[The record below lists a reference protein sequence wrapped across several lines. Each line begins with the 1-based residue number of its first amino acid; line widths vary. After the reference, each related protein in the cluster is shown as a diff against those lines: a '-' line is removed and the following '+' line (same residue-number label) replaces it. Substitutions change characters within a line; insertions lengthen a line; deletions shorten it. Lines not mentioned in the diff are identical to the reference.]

1 MPVLRRQADR
11 EQRQVHAQVLT
22 VFHRQRT
29 PLRPTYADRH
39 GWTAKTLYH
48 ATGEKALTN
57 PRIHSIILI
66 QRGVAQLVARMVRD
80 HEAASSSLA
89 TSTKIGKPS
98 KFCRFFYSRNKFA
111 RLREQICD
119 DDKSRVIPRRLG
131 ARLASEASESGYNT
145 DLSAARRKRN
155 KGESS

>member
-1 MPVLRRQADR
+1 M
-11 EQRQVHAQVLT
+11 
-22 VFHRQRT
+22 
-29 PLRPTYADRH
+29 
-39 GWTAKTLYH
+39 
-48 ATGEKALTN
+48 
-57 PRIHSIILI
+57 
-66 QRGVAQLVARMVRD
+66 VARMVRD

-119 DDKSRVIPRRLG
+119 DDKSRVIPRRLV
-131 ARLASEASESGYNT
+131 AQLASEASESGYNT
-145 DLSAARRKRN
+145 DLSAARRQRN

>member
-1 MPVLRRQADR
+1 M
-11 EQRQVHAQVLT
+11 
-22 VFHRQRT
+22 
-29 PLRPTYADRH
+29 
-39 GWTAKTLYH
+39 
-48 ATGEKALTN
+48 
-57 PRIHSIILI
+57 
-66 QRGVAQLVARMVRD
+66 VARMVRD

-131 ARLASEASESGYNT
+131 ARLASEASESG
-145 DLSAARRKRN
+145 ACPAV
-155 KGESS
+155 